1 MTRLSSRSSISH
13 NFAVMASGTISKY
26 IKIFK
31 VCQNNWYSS
40 NVMYNICVSLVN
52 TATGIAKCPV
62 VYCLYKA
69 DNVKFH

>member
-31 VCQNNWYSS
+31 VRQNNWYSS
-40 NVMYNICVSLVN
+40 NVMYKYLCFS
-52 TATGIAKCPV
+52 CQ
-62 VYCLYKA
+62 YCHRYC
-69 DNVKFH
+69 